1 MKKKCGRLIAGA
13 AARSAGY
20 ILAGLSAIFLAVALS
35 VLFAVACASED
46 IGEAGVSEGDFLIIW
61 KPAYLFSVPAE
72 GDLVLFRPEETF
84 SGEASSPD
92 CSLYGIRDGYG
103 SGERKGYLQDSGLLK
118 PENPEGRKTG
128 RRKSVISADL

>member
-1 MKKKCGRLIAGA
+1 MKKRYGRQIAGA

-84 SGEASSPD
+84 SGWEPAVDTAGAGLQAEAAASSAANR
-92 CSLYGIRDGYG
+92 SATTLFFFMN
-103 SGERKGYLQDSGLLK
+103 KTLL
-118 PENPEGRKTG
+118 RQF
-128 RRKSVISADL
+128 VFCCL

>member
-1 MKKKCGRLIAGA
+1 MKKRYGRQIAGA

-72 GDLVLFRPEETF
+72 GDLFLFRPEETF
-84 SGEASSPD
+84 SGEDPLRIAVYAESEMD
-92 CSLYGIRDGYG
+92 MDQVRG
-103 SGERKGYLQDSGLLK
+103 K
-118 PENPEGRKTG
+118 
-128 RRKSVISADL
+128 VICRIPGF